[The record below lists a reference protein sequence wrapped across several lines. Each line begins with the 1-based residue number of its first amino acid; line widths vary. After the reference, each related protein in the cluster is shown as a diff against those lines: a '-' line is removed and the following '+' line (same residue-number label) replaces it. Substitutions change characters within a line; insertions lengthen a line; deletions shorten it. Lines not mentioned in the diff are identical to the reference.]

1 MLIPLDY
8 YRILGLPI
16 QATAEQVEQAHRD
29 RVRQMPRREY
39 SELAIGQRKQLID
52 EAFKVLSDAEGR
64 ARYDASFLAKTYDL
78 ESLTAAIAPES
89 EENGTAPS
97 SPSAFSYP
105 TPTLDIDDDP
115 PLGALLLLQELGE
128 YEVVLNLGRPYL
140 SGSKTI
146 EDESSGFDRVIR
158 LDIVLV
164 VALAY
169 LELGREQWQQSQYE
183 KAAASLEAG
192 QALLLRESLF
202 PNVRG
207 QMQEDL
213 YKLRPYRILEL
224 LALPLEQNVER
235 QRGLQLLRDMLQDR
249 SGIDGMGDDR
259 SGLDTDDF
267 LRFVQQLR
275 RYTTVAEQQLL
286 FEREARRPS
295 AVATYLCVYALLG
308 RGFAE
313 RQPGLIQRAKLMLIQ
328 LGRRQDVNL
337 EQSICSLLLGQTE
350 TASRVL
356 ELSQEEEA
364 LNFIRENS
372 RESEDLLPGLC
383 LYAERWLQE
392 EVFPHFR
399 DLATQRASLKAYFA
413 DEQVQAHLEAMPN
426 EAQMSNQWVVSGMTA
441 VARRSLDRPGESI
454 SVGDYGAGNTSTLTV
469 NPPQVTGSVD
479 PSWRLSPTASN
490 SPAPA
495 PAAVGATGSGTSSAT
510 STSNPFPLGGEP
522 VQKPPIGSLG
532 NRRPRRSRRSKSVN
546 LGRLALVA
554 GAGLLSL
561 LLLLFLLG
569 KIFGFLAWAVGGLTG
584 PSLKGEQL
592 AIALN
597 KPPIEI
603 PPPQAALSAPT
614 GDLTAETAKQVIETW
629 LKTKRAAFGSQR
641 EIGKLSEI
649 LVEPA
654 LSDWR
659 QRAERDRAEGFSRQ
673 YEHSVKIENVTVDE
687 KDKNS
692 ATVVAQVREKQT
704 AMQGNKSVDSSDDD
718 LSLRYE
724 LVRQNN
730 RWFVKNWTWE
740 VL

>member
-1 MLIPLDY
+1 VLIPLDY

-39 SELAIGQRKQLID
+39 SEIAIRQRKQLID
-52 EAFKVLSDAEGR
+52 AAFSILSDAEGR

-78 ESLTAAIAPES
+78 ESLTAAAAPHS
-89 EENGTAPS
+89 ENGIGSTPPAV
-97 SPSAFSYP
+97 AYP
-105 TPTLDIDDDP
+105 TPTLDIEDEP
-115 PLGALLLLQELGE
+115 PIGALILLQELGE
-128 YEVVLNLGRPYL
+128 YELVLKLGRPYL
-140 SGSKTI
+140 GSPKTL
-146 EDESSGFDRVIR
+146 EEEASGFELVVRSDV
-158 LDIVLV
+158 VLV

-213 YKLRPYRILEL
+213 HKLRPYRILEL

-235 QRGLQLLRDMLQDR
+235 QRGLQLLRDMLQER
-249 SGIDGMGDDR
+249 GGIDGTGDDQ

-275 RYTTVAEQQLL
+275 RYTSVAEQQLL

-295 AVATYLCVYALLG
+295 AVATYLCVYALIG

-328 LGRRQDVNL
+328 LGRRQDVHL
-337 EQSICSLLLGQTE
+337 EQSICSLLLGQTD
-350 TASRVL
+350 TASRAL
-356 ELSQEEEA
+356 ELSQEEDA
-364 LNFIRENS
+364 LDFIRENS

-441 VARRSLDRPGESI
+441 VSRRSLDRPVESI
-454 SVGDYGAGNTSTLTV
+454 AVGDYGRGNTSTLTV
-469 NPPQVTGSVD
+469 NPPLVNGSVD
-479 PSWRLSPTASN
+479 PSWRFSSMASN
-490 SPAPA
+490 NSDMEPIP
-495 PAAVGATGSGTSSAT
+495 PGVTSSGTPL
-510 STSNPFPLGGEP
+510 SNPFPTGGETS
-522 VQKPPIGSLG
+522 QQPPKNPPGQ
-532 NRRPRRSRRSKSVN
+532 RPRRSRRSRSPN
-546 LGRLALVA
+546 MGRLALVA

-561 LLLLFLLG
+561 FLLLFLLG
-569 KIFGFLAWAVGGLTG
+569 KIFGLLAHAVQGLTG

-592 AIALN
+592 AIQIN
-597 KPPIEI
+597 KPPVEI
-603 PPPQAALSAPT
+603 PDTQTLLEAAV
-614 GDLTAETAKQVIETW
+614 GDLTPEMAQQVIDTW
-629 LKTKRAAFGSQR
+629 LKTKQAAFGSEH

-654 LSDWR
+654 LGEWK
-659 QRAERDRAEGFSRQ
+659 QRAERDRAEGLSRQ
-673 YEHSVKIENVTVDE
+673 YEHSVKIDNVTVDE
-687 KDKNS
+687 KDKNR
-692 ATVVAQVREKQT
+692 AMVVAQVREKET
-704 AMQGNKSVDSSDDD
+704 AMQGKESIESSDDD

-724 LVRQNN
+724 LVRQND

>member
-1 MLIPLDY
+1 VLIPLDY

-39 SELAIGQRKQLID
+39 SEIAIRQRKQLID
-52 EAFKVLSDAEGR
+52 EAFSILSDAEER
-64 ARYDASFLAKTYDL
+64 ARYDASFLAKTYEL
-78 ESLTAAIAPES
+78 ESLTAATAS
-89 EENGTAPS
+89 HSENGTGSTP
-97 SPSAFSYP
+97 PTREYP
-105 TPTLDIDDDP
+105 TPTLDIEDDP
-115 PLGALLLLQELGE
+115 PIGALILLQELGE
-128 YEVVLNLGRPYL
+128 YELVLKLGRPYL
-140 SGSKTI
+140 GSPKTP
-146 EDESSGFDRVIR
+146 DEEQSGFDRVVR
-158 LDIVLV
+158 SDLVLI

-169 LELGREQWQQSQYE
+169 LELGREQWQQSQYK
-183 KAAASLEAG
+183 KAAVSLEAG

-202 PNVRG
+202 SNVRG
-207 QMQEDL
+207 EMQEDL

-224 LALPLEQNVER
+224 LALPPEQNVER
-235 QRGLQLLRDMLQDR
+235 QQGLQLLRDMLQER
-249 SGIDGMGDDR
+249 GGIDGTGDDR

-295 AVATYLCVYALLG
+295 AVATYLSVYALIG

-328 LGRRQDVNL
+328 LGRRQDVHL

-350 TASRVL
+350 TASRAL

-364 LNFIRENS
+364 LDFIREHS

-441 VARRSLDRPGESI
+441 VARRSLDRPVESI
-454 SVGDYGAGNTSTLTV
+454 GVRDYGAGNTSTLTV
-469 NPPQVTGSVD
+469 NPPLVSGSVD
-479 PSWRLSPTASN
+479 PSWRMSPTASDI
-490 SPAPA
+490 PVVDPVADG
-495 PAAVGATGSGTSSAT
+495 VTGSVRP
-510 STSNPFPLGGEP
+510 NPFPFPVGGETTQQPP
-522 VQKPPIGSLG
+522 VGHPG
-532 NRRPRRSRRSKSVN
+532 NRRPRRSRRSRSLKM
-546 LGRLALVA
+546 GRLALVV

-561 LLLLFLLG
+561 FLFLFILG
-569 KIFGFLAWAVGGLTG
+569 KILGLFASAVRALTG
-584 PSLKGEQL
+584 PSLEGEQL
-592 AIALN
+592 AIQLN
-597 KPPIEI
+597 KPPVEI
-603 PPPQAALSAPT
+603 PAPQAVISAPV
-614 GDLTAETAKQVIETW
+614 GELTPETAQQVIDTW
-629 LKTKRAAFGSQR
+629 LKIKQVAFGSKH

-649 LVEPA
+649 LVDPA
-654 LSDWR
+654 LGEWR
-659 QRAERDRAEGFSRQ
+659 LRAERDRAEGLYRQ
-673 YEHSVKIENVTVDE
+673 YEHSVKIDNVTVDE
-687 KDKNS
+687 KDKNR
-692 ATVVAQVREKQT
+692 AMVVAQVREKET
-704 AMQGNKSVDSSDDD
+704 AMQGNESIESSDDD

-724 LVRQNN
+724 LVRQND

-740 VL
+740 VLN